1 MRSEI
6 ETDQIKN
13 SEKLYRDTNL
23 RIIFAVTLIAIM
35 GVSSITPAFPK
46 IVHGLNISPQEIG
59 LLITVFTLPGVFLT
73 LVLGVLADRIG
84 RKKIL
89 VPSLLLF
96 GIAGGACTFARDLH
110 WLLLLRFFQGV
121 GAAALGSLN
130 VTIIGDIYSGKQRTA
145 AMGYN
150 ASVLSIGT
158 ASYPVIGGALATL
171 GWFYPFL
178 LPLIAIPVGLLV
190 LFSLRNPEPKT
201 NQNLRQYLRDA
212 FKSVKNRQVIGLFI
226 ASIVMFIILYG
237 SYLTYYPFLI
247 GKTFGAPPFVIGII
261 MSSMSLTT
269 AITSSQMGKLAK
281 YYSEKTLLKMAYLFY
296 ALALIIVPFVPNIWI
311 LIMPTLIYGVGHGI
325 LVPTIQTLLAG
336 FAPIDQRAAIM
347 SLNGMV
353 LRLGQTLGPLIM
365 GLAFSLWGIDGTF
378 FTGAS
383 FAVGILAAV
392 ILMIK

>member
-1 MRSEI
+1 MKSEI
-6 ETDQIKN
+6 ETDQIQN
-13 SEKLYRDTNL
+13 QEKVYRDGNL
-23 RIIFAVTLIAIM
+23 QIIFAVTLTAIM

-46 IVHGLNISPQEIG
+46 IVQGLNISPKEIG

-96 GIAGGACTFARDLH
+96 GTAGGACTFARDFNL
-110 WLLLLRFFQGV
+110 LLLLRFFQGI
-121 GAAALGSLN
+121 GAASLGSLN
-130 VTIIGDIYSGKQRTA
+130 ITIIGDLYSGKQRTT

-158 ASYPVIGGALATL
+158 ASYPVVGGALATL

-190 LFSLRNPEPKT
+190 LFSLKNPEPKT
-201 NQNLRQYLRDA
+201 DQNLLSYLMDA
-212 FKSVKNRQVIGLFI
+212 FQSVKNQQVIALFI

-237 SYLTYYPFLI
+237 SFLTYYPFLI
-247 GKTFGAPPFVIGII
+247 GKSFGAQPFVIGII
-261 MSSMSLTT
+261 ISSMSITT
-269 AITSSQMGKLAK
+269 AITSSQLGKLAK
-281 YYSEKTLLKMAYLFY
+281 RYQEKTLLKIAYFLY
-296 ALALIIVPFVPNIWI
+296 ALALVMVPFVPNLWI
-311 LIMPTLIYGVGHGI
+311 LFIPTLIFGIGHGI
-325 LVPTIQTLLAG
+325 LVPMIQTLLAG

-353 LRLGQTLGPLIM
+353 LRIGQTLGPLII
-365 GLAFSLWGIDGTF
+365 GVAYSLWGIGGTF
-378 FTGAS
+378 LLGAS
-383 FAVGILAAV
+383 LAISMLIV
-392 ILMIK
+392 VMLMIK

>member
-6 ETDQIKN
+6 ETDQIQNQK
-13 SEKLYRDTNL
+13 KVYRDGNL
-23 RIIFAVTLIAIM
+23 QIIFAITLTAIM

-46 IVHGLNISPQEIG
+46 IVQGLNISPKEIG

-73 LVLGVLADRIG
+73 LILGVLADRIG
-84 RKKIL
+84 RKTVL

-96 GIAGGACTFARDLH
+96 GVAGGACTFARDFN

-121 GAAALGSLN
+121 GAASLGSLN
-130 VTIIGDIYSGKQRTA
+130 VTIIGDLYSGKRRIS

-171 GWFYPFL
+171 GWFYPFV
-178 LPLIAIPVGLLV
+178 LPLIAIPVGLIV
-190 LFSLRNPEPKT
+190 LFFLRNPEPKT
-201 NQNLRQYLRDA
+201 DQNLRKYLKDA
-212 FKSVKNRQVIGLFI
+212 FQSVKNQQVIGLFI

-247 GKTFGAPPFVIGII
+247 GKSFGAPPFVIGII
-261 MSSMSLTT
+261 MSSMSITT
-269 AITSSQMGKLAK
+269 AITSSQLGKLAK
-281 YYSEKTLLKMAYLFY
+281 RYSEKTLLKLAYFLY
-296 ALALIIVPFVPNIWI
+296 ALALVIVPFVPNLWI
-311 LIMPTLIYGVGHGI
+311 LLIPTLIFGIGHGI

-336 FAPIDQRAAIM
+336 FAPIDQRGAIM

-353 LRLGQTLGPLIM
+353 LRIGQTLGPLII
-365 GLAFSLWGIDGTF
+365 GVAYSLWGIGGTF
-378 FTGAS
+378 FSGAS
-383 FAVGILAAV
+383 LAVCMLIV
-392 ILMIK
+392 IILMIK